1 MVLNLLFLRCG
12 NDTPS
17 GSRGSQYIDLFGASR
32 CLGEGRMATRTTSKG
47 GEKRGR
53 FSGLQSLV
61 RDTSSEIRKVTWP
74 DKQTTRS
81 LTIVVIA
88 MAVTLGIM
96 LGGIDAGLV
105 RLWEAIPS
113 F

>member
-1 MVLNLLFLRCG
+1 
-12 NDTPS
+12 
-17 GSRGSQYIDLFGASR
+17 
-32 CLGEGRMATRTTSKG
+32 MATRTTSKG
-47 GEKRGR
+47 GEKPGR
-53 FSGLQSLV
+53 FKGLQSLI

-74 DKQTTRS
+74 DKQTTRT

-88 MAVTLGIM
+88 MATALGIV

-105 RLWEAIPS
+105 RLWDAIPS